1 MRKTTLAAEVS
12 VLNVKQM
19 TLSYKGE
26 KMTKG
31 RELRARNRK
40 EMALGHK

>member
-1 MRKTTLAAEVS
+1 MRKTTLAAEVR

-26 KMTKG
+26 KTTKG
-31 RELRARNRK
+31 RELRALNGKNDSRS
-40 EMALGHK
+40 